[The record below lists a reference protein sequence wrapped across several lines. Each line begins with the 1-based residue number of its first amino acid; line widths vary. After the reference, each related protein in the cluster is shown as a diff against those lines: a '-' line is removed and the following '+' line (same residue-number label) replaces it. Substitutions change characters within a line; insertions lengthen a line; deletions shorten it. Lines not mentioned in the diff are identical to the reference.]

1 MGKKTNYYFA
11 EREEKAVIDYIGSD
25 SGKLKNQIY
34 NEVLIEPFRIM
45 IEVILRKYPIHIG
58 NYTMEEVEQFALNH
72 LIDQMVKY
80 KTYIIESKP
89 YDIDDKW
96 IKLGDGYRFIN
107 LDDVENKLD
116 TLINVEDGF
125 DYRIF
130 KSKAYSYCQTIV
142 RNYFKDWS
150 KKTYA
155 DKIINLNYDDY
166 FDEINQKSEFI
177 YEISSDDSSL
187 LDKLMIKIVSE
198 IENKLD
204 NDTNIKKNELIV
216 GEAVVNVL
224 KHWDLLFLEETPEGT
239 YNKKVTNK
247 FAKNKVLLFLKEQ
260 TGLNTKEIRMA
271 LKPFKELYFLEKEGL
286 LSE

>member
-1 MGKKTNYYFA
+1 MAKKTNYYFA
-11 EREEKAVIDYIGSD
+11 EREEKAVVDYICSD
-25 SGKLKNQIY
+25 SGELKNQIY
-34 NEVLIEPFRIM
+34 NEILIEPFRIM

-80 KTYIIESKP
+80 RTYIIESKP

-96 IKLGDGYRFIN
+96 NKLGDGYRFIN
-107 LDDVENKLD
+107 FDDVENKLD
-116 TLINVEDGF
+116 YLNNVEDGC

-166 FDEINQKSEFI
+166 FDEINQKSEFR
-177 YEISSDDSSL
+177 YEITGENDSL

-224 KHWDLLFLEETPEGT
+224 KNWDILFLEDTPEGT